1 MCPGTFL
8 IVTTRGEDAPGIFWV
23 EAKAAAEDCSVHQAA
38 PTMRNCPAPDVNS
51 SEVEK
56 P

>member
-8 IVTTRGEDAPGIFWV
+8 IVTTSGEDAPGISWV
-23 EAKAAAEDCSVHQAA
+23 AARAAAEDCSVHQAA
-38 PTMRNCPAPDVNS
+38 PTMRHCPAPDVNS